1 MLPFLSP
8 PSDSLGYWE
17 PPGVLGEGAGYLS
30 PRLMVTAQQ
39 RIARDRDCVVI
50 RDRAEDL
57 IRLDTG
63 DWEVV
68 TRGGGRHTAMNVI
81 LCQGTELGLGLL
93 AARYL
98 PPLDVWYTAQTVALM
113 EVKLTLE

>member
-1 MLPFLSP
+1 MPFLSP
-8 PSDSLGYWE
+8 PGDSLGYWE
-17 PPGVLGEGAGYLS
+17 PPGVQGEGAGYLS

-39 RIARDRDCVVI
+39 VLAMAGGCHII
-50 RDRAEDL
+50 RKLAVDL
-57 IRLDTG
+57 VRTEG

-68 TRGGGRHTAMNVI
+68 TRGGASYRADKVI

-98 PPLDVWYTAQTVALM
+98 PPLDVWFTAQTVALI
-113 EVKLTLE
+113 EVMHILLYI